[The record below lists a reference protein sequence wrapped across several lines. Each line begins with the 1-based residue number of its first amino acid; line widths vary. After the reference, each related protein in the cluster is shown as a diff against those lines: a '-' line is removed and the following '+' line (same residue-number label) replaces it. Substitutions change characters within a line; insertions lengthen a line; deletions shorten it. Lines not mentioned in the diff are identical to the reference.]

1 VTSSGLIEGVD
12 NAVLLATVTVVMLM
26 SITIFFFFETV
37 GRSVPVQQHQQQQQ
51 QQQQQPQSP
60 HAPHAPQQAPHSPWM
75 EPQQAD
81 GGPSLAQ
88 WFGRLSVIAQSV
100 SGERLFDLLAT
111 PPGIVL
117 VSASLL
123 CATWLLFVADLLLW
137 GVLFDRRACALLFVL
152 SAIVVTLEFYHFNP
166 FVNRMGRRLLD
177 RDD

>member
-1 VTSSGLIEGVD
+1 MAGSVTSSGLIEGVD
-12 NAVLLATVTVVMLM
+12 NAVLLATVTVVVLM

-37 GRSVPVQQHQQQQQ
+37 GRSVPMQQP
-51 QQQQQPQSP
+51 QQQPPQQQP
-60 HAPHAPQQAPHSPWM
+60 HAPHAPQQAPHSPWA
-75 EPQQAD
+75 EQPQQGD
-81 GGPSLAQ
+81 GGPNFAQ
-88 WFGRLSVIAQSV
+88 WFGRVSVIAQSV

-152 SAIVVTLEFYHFNP
+152 STIVVTLEFYHFSP